1 MKKTTR
7 IHQQSNSNHI
17 KLYVYNFVLSLHL
30 FSAVLIPFYLEWAG
44 ISLQEMLLLQSLFT
58 FFTFLLE
65 IPTGVVADLYGEKK
79 SLVLGGI
86 IGAVGFFVYPLKA
99 SFLWFV
105 LGEFLIAL
113 SLALRSGANESLLY
127 NSSGSNSKFSEQIS
141 RLNSLM
147 MLAMLFGPL
156 IGALLVHWF
165 KPQQI
170 MFLQGITGVLA
181 AIMAL
186 LISEPIKDKKN
197 QSKVSETTRVWDTL
211 LVGWQFL
218 ANQRGMWILALDMAV
233 VAGVARMMIWLYQA
247 RLTDLVAIDWFG
259 YIISIAVL
267 LEIVAMNIYG
277 RVAKIKKWRHELIF
291 WSTVIPAI
299 GFILAGVSANI
310 WLILL
315 GIWLSIGLG
324 MSRKPFFSVLFNEQI
339 SASQRATILS
349 TIAMTSQLVLTLLN
363 PVVGWAADR
372 SVSLTLMWLGA
383 LLIVFSLFSR
393 VQIKH
398 QLKIEN

>member
-1 MKKTTR
+1 M
-7 IHQQSNSNHI
+7 
-17 KLYVYNFVLSLHL
+17 
-30 FSAVLIPFYLEWAG
+30 
-44 ISLQEMLLLQSLFT
+44 
-58 FFTFLLE
+58 
-65 IPTGVVADLYGEKK
+65 ADLYGEKK
-79 SLVLGGI
+79 SLVLGGV
-86 IGAVGFFVYPLKA
+86 IGALGFFVYPLKA
-99 SFLWFV
+99 SFLWFS

-113 SLALRSGANESLLY
+113 SFALRSGANESLLY
-127 NSSGSNSKFSEQIS
+127 NSSGSNTKFSEQIS

-186 LISEPIKDKKN
+186 LISEPIKENKD
-197 QSKVSETTRVWDTL
+197 QSKVSETTRIWDTL

-233 VAGVARMMIWLYQA
+233 VAGVAKMMIWLYQA
-247 RLTDLVAIDWFG
+247 RLQISSDWTGFTSSRRGAVEFG
-259 YIISIAVL
+259 N
-267 LEIVAMNIYG
+267 NIYG
-277 RVAKIKKWRHELIF
+277 GLPRLKVRHELIF
-291 WSTVIPAI
+291 WSTVLPAF
-299 GFILAGVSANI
+299 GFIVTGVSANI

-383 LLIVFSLFSR
+383 LLIVFSLLSR
-393 VQIKH
+393 VKIKH
-398 QLKIEN
+398 QLK